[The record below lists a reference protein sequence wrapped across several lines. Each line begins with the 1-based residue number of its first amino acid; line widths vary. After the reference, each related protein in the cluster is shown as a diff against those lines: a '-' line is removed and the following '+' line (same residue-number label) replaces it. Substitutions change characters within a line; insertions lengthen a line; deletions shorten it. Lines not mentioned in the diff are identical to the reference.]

1 MSKLKTLLGQTV
13 IYGAS
18 SIIGRVLNF
27 ALTPLFT
34 NEDVFSPDQFG
45 IITEMYAYVAFL
57 VVMLTFGMETTY
69 FRFSNKKENKGKKIY
84 ENVLTLLAS
93 TTASFII
100 LAFLFSQNIADWL
113 KQPDHSEYVIW
124 FAIIVGLDAL
134 GSIPLARLR
143 QENKAKKFAIVN
155 LVNIGVFISLNL
167 FFLTYCRPNYESSNT
182 NWLIDLLYNP
192 EIGVGYVFI
201 SNLIASIVKF
211 SLLIP
216 EMRIKLQINKEL
228 ILKMLR
234 YSYPLLFVGL
244 AGIINETLDRAM
256 LKEMLYNQNLKL
268 GILHEKALEMAQTQ
282 LGIYGANY
290 KITMII
296 TMAIQAYRYAAEPFF
311 FKEAKEKNARNTYAL
326 IMNYFVIVVSFMFLA
341 VALNLQIFRYFTPNT
356 VYWEGLVIVPIL
368 LLANLAL
375 GIYINQ
381 SVWYKLS
388 NKTIYGAMISIG
400 GALITI
406 IINLAFIPKYGYLA
420 SAWAT
425 LICYASMMV
434 VSYLLGQKHYPIP
447 YNLRKISVYVIV
459 ALALFFARY
468 RQDLTGDFNF
478 GVLIYHFLLLFIFLG
493 IVVFLEQK
501 TLKRILP
508 ARITK
513 KIK

>member
-1 MSKLKTLLGQTV
+1 MSKLKQLLGQTV

-34 NEDVFSPDQFG
+34 NEKVFEASQFG

-69 FRFSNKKENKGKKIY
+69 FRFSNNKENDGKNIY
-84 ENVLTLLAS
+84 GNVLTLLTG
-93 TTASFII
+93 TTATFII
-100 LAFLFSQNIADWL
+100 LAFAFSQNIADWL

-155 LVNIGVFISLNL
+155 LVNIGVFITANL
-167 FFLTYCRPNYESSNT
+167 FFLVYCRVNYQTNS
-182 NWLIDLLYNP
+182 NWLIELFYNP

-201 SNLIASIVKF
+201 SNLLASIVKF

-216 EMRIKLQINKEL
+216 EMRVKFHVNKEL
-228 ILKMLR
+228 TVRMLK

-256 LKEMLYNQNLKL
+256 LKEMLYNQNIKL
-268 GILHEKALEMAQTQ
+268 GILPQEALKMAQTK

-296 TMAIQAYRYAAEPFF
+296 AMAIQAYRYAAEPFF
-311 FKEAKEKNARNTYAL
+311 FKESKEKNAKNTYAL
-326 IMNYFVIVVSFMFLA
+326 IMNYFVIAVTFMFLA

-356 VYWEGLVIVPIL
+356 IYWEGLTIVPIL
-368 LLANLAL
+368 LLANLSF
-375 GIYINQ
+375 GIYVNQ
-381 SVWYKLS
+381 SIWYKLS
-388 NKTIYGAMISIG
+388 NKTIYGAMISIM
-400 GALITI
+400 GAIITI
-406 IINLAFIPKYGYLA
+406 AINLSFIPKYGYVA

-425 LICYASMMV
+425 LICYVSMMV
-434 VSYLLGQKHYPIP
+434 VSYFLGQKYYPIA
-447 YNLRKISVYVIV
+447 YNLRKIGVYVIV
-459 ALALFFARY
+459 ALGLFFARY

-478 GVLIYHFLLLFIFLG
+478 GVLAYHFLLLLVFLG

-508 ARITK
+508 ARITNRFK
-513 KIK
+513 